1 MDCKGAPGSYTLPRT
16 TAIGDSI
23 CVRYGGQLLYI
34 LREDRVDSSLHA
46 MLEEIYFHC
55 LVDSIAFAFLECVRA
70 DEEMFVMS

>member
-16 TAIGDSI
+16 TAVGDSI

-46 MLEEIYFHC
+46 MLEERYFHS
-55 LVDSIAFAFLECVRA
+55 LVDSNAFAFLGSGRA
-70 DEEMFVMS
+70 KEEMFVMS